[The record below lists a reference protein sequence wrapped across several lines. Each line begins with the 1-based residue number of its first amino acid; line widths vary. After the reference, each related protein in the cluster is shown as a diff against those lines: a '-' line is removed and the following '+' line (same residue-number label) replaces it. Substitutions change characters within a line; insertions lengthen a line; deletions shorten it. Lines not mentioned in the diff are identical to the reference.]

1 MLPDLMPLNLT
12 YGGGLGMDLKENRV
26 AVGHKECHGFV
37 NPHGSDSCS
46 QLSLTI
52 LLTSKE

>member
-1 MLPDLMPLNLT
+1 
-12 YGGGLGMDLKENRV
+12 MDLKENRV
-26 AVGHKECHGFV
+26 AVGHKECHGLA